1 MSKYMQQIITVGIML
16 AICGTILQVNA
27 QVNLQDDSQVNI
39 KAKETVDKNSA
50 WSVNSPQG
58 EFKEAHID
66 VTSGTWMNVDVSPDG
81 RTIMFDLLGDIY
93 TMPIEGGEAT
103 PLMTDIAWQMQPRF
117 SPDGKHI
124 AFTSDEDGGDN
135 LWIMNRDGSNG
146 KAVSKEQFRLL
157 NSPAWS
163 PDGNYLIG
171 RKHFTS
177 TRSLGAGEVWLY
189 HKTGGSGVMLTK
201 RPNEQ
206 KDLGEPAYSADGKYV
221 YFSQDATPGKTFHY
235 SKDSVKGIYK
245 IKRLELETGEIDTI
259 ISGKGGAIR
268 PTPSPD
274 GNYIAFISRGDFY
287 SNLYLYDLK
296 SGEETKIYENLE
308 RDLQETWAIHGVY
321 PNIAWTPN
329 SDSLVFWDNGKIN
342 RLDVDSKKSSVIN
355 FHVKTTK
362 KIQQALQ
369 FKQDLPQDKFTAKM
383 LRDVEISPD
392 GEKVVFES
400 MGHIYTR
407 NIVDGKA
414 KGEAKRLTKQKTHF
428 ELNPSFS
435 RDGKKIVYATWH
447 DQQQGQIRVVSSR
460 GGKGKAL
467 LKEQGKYIEP
477 TFSPDGKTVV
487 YRKISGGYITKPT
500 WDLNTGIYAVS
511 AKGERKASKP
521 FLITQDG
528 QQPHYGN
535 RNDNI
540 YVVRE
545 GEQPQLAY
553 VSLDGKDDRT
563 LYQGKFATE
572 YRVSPNGEYL
582 AFAER
587 FKVFVTPFIERGDS
601 ITIGPKGGN
610 LPVKQLSVRA
620 GKGINWGGDSN
631 QLYWSLG
638 ADLYQASTADL
649 FAISEGEASKV
660 EGNKNDKDKKTTD
673 EIKPKATK
681 TYLGYSK
688 KIDKPSGL
696 LAFVGGKVITMEGEK
711 VIDNGVVLVEGNI
724 IKAIGAKSEISVP
737 ASAKVID
744 ITGKSIIPGLIDAH
758 AHGPQGNSQ
767 IIPQQN
773 WKNYAGL
780 ALGVTSIHDPSNDTN
795 EFFAASEMQKAGK
808 IVAARLF
815 STGKILYGANYA
827 GYTAHVDNLDDAK
840 FHVER
845 LKKAGAFSVKSYN
858 QPRRNQ
864 RQQFIQAARELNM
877 LVVPEGGSLLQHNL
891 TMVVDGHTTLEHSIP
906 VAKVYDDV
914 KQLWSQSQMA
924 YTPTL
929 VVAFGGI
936 WGENY
941 WYDKTDVWLHPRLSK
956 YVPSE
961 ILQSRAM
968 RRPKVPLNH
977 YNHINVAKVAKEL
990 QDLGIKVNAGAHGQ
1004 REGLAM
1010 HWEMWMMAQGGMT
1023 PLQALRTG
1031 TISPAQTLGLDDQ
1044 LGSIKVG
1051 KLADLIVVDGD
1062 VSQDIRQ
1069 SDKVIYTMI
1078 NGRLYNAETM
1088 HEIGNYDNKRTK
1100 FYFER

>member
-1 MSKYMQQIITVGIML
+1 MSRIYKKIGTLSCLIASIALSFITI
-16 AICGTILQVNA
+16 VNA
-27 QVNLQDDSQVNI
+27 
-39 KAKETVDKNSA
+39 ETTTKNSTETSEKKT
-50 WSVNSPQG
+50 WSVNAPQG
-58 EFKEAHID
+58 KFLDANID
-66 VTSGTWMNVDVSPDG
+66 VTSGTWMNLDVSPDG
-81 RTIMFDLLGDIY
+81 KTLVFDLLGDIY
-93 TMPIEGGEAT
+93 TLPMTGGEAQ

-135 LWIMNRDGSNG
+135 LWIMNRDGTQG
-146 KAVSKEQFRLL
+146 KAVSKEEFRLL

-177 TRSLGAGEVWLY
+177 ARSLGAGEVWLY

-201 RPNEQ
+201 RPNDQ

-221 YFSQDATPGKTFHY
+221 YFSQDATPGKRFHY

-245 IKRLELETGEIDTI
+245 IKRLELATGEIDTI
-259 ISGKGGAIR
+259 ITGTGGAIR

-274 GNYIAFISRGDFY
+274 GKYLAFISRDDFS
-287 SNLYLYDLK
+287 SNLYLYNLT

-321 PNIAWTPN
+321 PNIAWTPK
-329 SDSLVFWDNGKIN
+329 SDSLVFWDDGKIN
-342 RLDVDSKKSSVIN
+342 RLNIDTKKSTVID

-369 FKQDLPQDKFTAKM
+369 FKQELPQESFSVKM
-383 LRDVEISPD
+383 LRDVEISPN
-392 GEKVVFES
+392 GNKVVFES

-407 NIVDGKA
+407 NIAQGKA
-414 KGEAKRLTKQKTHF
+414 SGKAKRLTKQNSHF

-435 RDGKKIVYATWH
+435 RDGKKIVYATWE
-447 DQQQGQIRVVSSR
+447 DQNQGQIRIVSSR

-467 LKEQGKYIEP
+467 LQEKGKYIEP
-477 TFSPDGKTVV
+477 TFSPDGKTVI
-487 YRKISGGYITKPT
+487 YRKISGGFITDPA
-500 WDLNTGIYAVS
+500 WGLNAGIYAVS
-511 AKGERKASKP
+511 AKGERKAGKP
-521 FLITQDG
+521 KLITEQG
-528 QQPHYGN
+528 SQAHFGAS
-535 RNDNI
+535 NDNI
-540 YVVRE
+540 YVLRE
-545 GEQPQLAY
+545 GEEPQFAY
-553 VSLDGKDDRT
+553 VSIDGKEDRT

-587 FKVFVTPFIERGDS
+587 FKVFVTPFVERGAV
-601 ITIGPKGGN
+601 INIGPKGNN
-610 LPVKQLSVRA
+610 LPVEQLSVRA
-620 GKGINWGGDSN
+620 GQGINWHGDSTE
-631 QLYWSLG
+631 LYWSLG
-638 ADLYQASTADL
+638 ADLYQAIVKDL
-649 FAISEGEASKV
+649 FAITNVDEEKSKSAKEPV
-660 EGNKNDKDKKTTD
+660 
-673 EIKPKATK
+673 TK
-681 TYLGYSK
+681 TYLGYQEVV
-688 KIDKPSGL
+688 DKPSGL
-696 LAFVGGKVITMEGEK
+696 IAFVGGKVITMEGDK
-711 VIDNGVVLVEGNI
+711 VINDGVVLVEGNV
-724 IKAIGAKSEISVP
+724 IKAVGSKAQVNIPSA
-737 ASAKVID
+737 AKVID

-758 AHGPQGNSQ
+758 AHGPQGSSE

-780 ALGVTSIHDPSNDTN
+780 ALGVTSIHDPSNDTS

-815 STGKILYGANYA
+815 STGKILYGANAA

-845 LKKAGAFSVKSYN
+845 LKAAGAFSVKSYN

-864 RQQFIQAARELNM
+864 RQQFIQAARELEM

-891 TMVVDGHTTLEHSIP
+891 SMVVDGHTTLEHSIP

-929 VVAFGGI
+929 VVAYGGI

-961 ILQSRAM
+961 FLHSKSM
-968 RRPKVPLNH
+968 RRPKAPLHH
-977 YNHINVAKVAKEL
+977 YNHISVAKVAKEL
-990 QDLGIKVNAGAHGQ
+990 QDLGIKVNAGGHGQ

-1023 PLQALRTG
+1023 PLQALRTA
-1031 TISPAQTLGLDDQ
+1031 TLSPAKTLGLDDS
-1044 LGSIKVG
+1044 LGSINVG
-1051 KLADLIVVDGD
+1051 KLADLVVVDGD
-1062 VSQDIRQ
+1062 ISQNIRV
-1069 SDKVIYTMI
+1069 SDKVDYTMV

-1088 HEIGNYDNKRTK
+1088 NEVGHYDNKRAK
-1100 FYFER
+1100 FYFE

>member
-1 MSKYMQQIITVGIML
+1 MFHAIKRIKAISLFIACITIPVAM
-16 AICGTILQVNA
+16 QVNA
-27 QVNLQDDSQVNI
+27 AEAKKESVSEP
-39 KAKETVDKNSA
+39 AKELE
-50 WSVNSPQG
+50 WSVNAPQG
-58 EFKEAHID
+58 QFKDANID

-81 RTIMFDLLGDIY
+81 KTLAFDLLGDIY
-93 TMPIEGGEAT
+93 TMGIRGGEAT

-135 LWIMNRDGSNG
+135 LWIMNRDGSNSR
-146 KAVSKEQFRLL
+146 AVSKEQFRLL

-163 PDGNYLIG
+163 PNGNYLVG
-171 RKHFTS
+171 RKHYTS

-189 HKTGGSGVMLTK
+189 HKTGGNGVMLTK
-201 RPNEQ
+201 RPNDQ

-245 IKRLELETGEIDTI
+245 IKRLELATGKIDTI

-274 GNYIAFISRGDFY
+274 GKYIAFISRDDFAT
-287 SNLYLYDLK
+287 NLYLYDLK
-296 SGEETKIYENLE
+296 SGEETKIHENLD
-308 RDLQETWAIHGVY
+308 RDMQETWAIHGVY
-321 PNIAWTPN
+321 PNIAWTPD
-329 SDSLVFWDNGKIN
+329 SDSLVFWDKGKIN
-342 RLDVDSKKSSVIN
+342 RLAIDSKKSSVIN

-369 FKQDLPQDKFTAKM
+369 FKQQLPQDNFTVKM

-392 GEKVVFES
+392 GKRVVFES

-414 KGEAKRLTKQKTHF
+414 KGKAKRLTKQKAHF

-435 RDGKKIVYATWH
+435 RDGKKVVYATWH
-447 DQQQGQIRVVSSR
+447 DQQQGQIRIVSSR

-467 LKEQGKYIEP
+467 LKEPGKYIEP
-477 TFSPDGKTVV
+477 TFSPDGNTVV
-487 YRKISGGYITKPT
+487 YRKISGGFITKPT
-500 WDLNTGIYAVS
+500 WDLNTGIYAIS
-511 AKGERKASKP
+511 AKGERKGSKP
-521 FLITQDG
+521 RLITEHG
-528 QQPHYGN
+528 QQAHFGDS
-535 RNDNI
+535 NDNV

-545 GEQPQLAY
+545 GEEPQLAY

-587 FKVFVTPFIERGDS
+587 FKVFVTPFIERGDA

-620 GKGINWGGDSN
+620 GQGINWHGDSN
-631 QLYWSLG
+631 KLYWSLG
-638 ADLYQASTADL
+638 ADLYQGSIAEL
-649 FAISEGEASKV
+649 FAISQV
-660 EGNKNDKDKKTTD
+660 EDKNDSKDKKSVD
-673 EIKPKATK
+673 EAKPKVTQ

-688 KIDKPSGL
+688 KVDKPSGL
-696 LAFVGGKVITMEGEK
+696 IAFVGGKVITMEGEQ

-724 IKAIGAKSEISVP
+724 IKAIGAKSEVNVP
-737 ASAKVID
+737 SSAKVID
-744 ITGKSIIPGLIDAH
+744 ITGKSLMPGLIDAH

-780 ALGVTSIHDPSNDTN
+780 ALGVTSIHDPSNETT
-795 EFFAASEMQKAGK
+795 EFFAASEMQKAGE

-815 STGKILYGANYA
+815 STGKILYGANA
-827 GYTAHVDNLDDAK
+827 VGYTAHVDNLDDAK

-864 RQQFIQAARELNM
+864 RQQFIQAARELDM

-929 VVAFGGI
+929 VVAYGGI

-941 WYDKTDVWLHPRLSK
+941 WYNTTDVWLHPRLSK

-961 ILQSRAM
+961 FLQPRAM
-968 RRPKVPLNH
+968 RRSKAPLNH
-977 YNHINVAKVAKEL
+977 YNHFNVAKVAKEL
-990 QDLGIKVNAGAHGQ
+990 QDLGIKVNAGGHGQ

-1023 PLQALRTG
+1023 PLQALRTA
-1031 TISPAQTLGLDDQ
+1031 TISPAQTLGLDGQ

-1062 VSQDIRQ
+1062 ISQDIRL
-1069 SDKVIYTMI
+1069 SDKVRYTMV
-1078 NGRLYNAETM
+1078 NGRLYNAESM
-1088 HEIGNYDNKRTK
+1088 NEIGNYDNKRAK
-1100 FYFER
+1100 FYFEN